1 MMRSLR
7 SERVRAAMINAVL
20 NTLIDEPDISK
31 ISVSVQAVSYD
42 KGEPVPLFYAPQGAV
57 VRGRLTLTLSKKT
70 FSDLKVGPAEAQFS
84 LQGAHQ
90 NTVITFPSSLIEHIT
105 GIGHDGLA
113 ISGEQFIPFLG
124 TPIVTPVKEKTTP
137 ALRVIRGGGAK
148 N

>member
-1 MMRSLR
+1 MRSLR

-70 FSDLKVGPAEAQFS
+70 FSDLKVGPAEAQF
-84 LQGAHQ
+84 
-90 NTVITFPSSLIEHIT
+90 
-105 GIGHDGLA
+105 
-113 ISGEQFIPFLG
+113 
-124 TPIVTPVKEKTTP
+124 
-137 ALRVIRGGGAK
+137 
-148 N
+148 